1 MAVAGV
7 VAVGVRI
14 RESVCG
20 VTVHRVERHMVTL
33 TDKEFDDILQRNKN
47 VSSGAIMRA
56 VQDASEG
63 SLTVS
68 LSPMCVCVC

>member
-1 MAVAGV
+1 
-7 VAVGVRI
+7 
-14 RESVCG
+14 
-20 VTVHRVERHMVTL
+20 MVTL

-68 LSPMCVCVC
+68 LSPMCVCVLAAVHDAVKVCKTMNLFLFSSLSVLY

>member
-1 MAVAGV
+1 
-7 VAVGVRI
+7 
-14 RESVCG
+14 
-20 VTVHRVERHMVTL
+20 MVTL

-68 LSPMCVCVC
+68 DVCVC

>member
-1 MAVAGV
+1 
-7 VAVGVRI
+7 
-14 RESVCG
+14 
-20 VTVHRVERHMVTL
+20 MVTL

-68 LSPMCVCVC
+68 LSPMCVCVLAAVKVCKTIDLFLFSSLSVLY

>member
-1 MAVAGV
+1 V
-7 VAVGVRI
+7 VCL
-14 RESVCG
+14 SV
-20 VTVHRVERHMVTL
+20 VYRSERGHIVTL

-63 SLTVS
+63 LAP
-68 LSPMCVCVC
+68 LAI